1 MPEDKPDIELINHL
15 LIENFV
21 DERLK
26 KIMEQ
31 RQAILDRDNDND
43 INNNDLKN

>member
-1 MPEDKPDIELINHL
+1 LPEDKPDIELINHL

-31 RQAILDRDNDND
+31 KQATLERDNDD
-43 INNNDLKN
+43 NN

>member
-1 MPEDKPDIELINHL
+1 MPEDKPDIEHINTL

-26 KIMEQ
+26 RIREQ
-31 RQAILDRDNDND
+31 RQARLEE
-43 INNNDLKN
+43 NNENVENI

>member
-1 MPEDKPDIELINHL
+1 LPEDKPDIELINHL

-26 KIMEQ
+26 KIKK
-31 RQAILDRDNDND
+31 ASLVRDDYNEND
-43 INNNDLKN
+43 II